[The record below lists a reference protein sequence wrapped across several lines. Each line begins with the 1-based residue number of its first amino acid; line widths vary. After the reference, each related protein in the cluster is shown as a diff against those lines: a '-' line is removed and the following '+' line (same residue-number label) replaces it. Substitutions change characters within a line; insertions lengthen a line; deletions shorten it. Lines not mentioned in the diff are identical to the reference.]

1 MYYWKIWRE
10 TRVLF
15 FALLILGSCV
25 GFATWARVAPLI
37 IGGELASR
45 IWATGMEQTLT
56 VGGAVLY
63 FLGLM
68 IGSAGL
74 GEEMERGT
82 AVFLLTRPRSR
93 GYFVWSFWAAC
104 CFELLAFTT
113 ITLLAGYGTLFY
125 LTRRAGPWSFLLLG
139 PTILI
144 TGLLAVGLA
153 FLLTIGSRRAKN
165 AVAGGLAFSF
175 TYLVAAFMCALMGK
189 WHIVHIVLPTPLSMY
204 SLDWRARL
212 VGTAMYSLN
221 LNAGLA
227 GTMLG
232 WLAVSVAFVAI
243 AHLMVT
249 RMDV

>member
-10 TRVLF
+10 TRILF

-37 IGGELASR
+37 VGGELVSR
-45 IWATGMEQTLT
+45 IWATGIEQTLV

-113 ITLLAGYGTLFY
+113 ITLLAGYGTMFY
-125 LTRRAGPWSFLLLG
+125 LTRRAGPWTFLLLG
-139 PTILI
+139 PTIMI

-153 FLLTIGSRRAKN
+153 VLLTIGS
-165 AVAGGLAFSF
+165 
-175 TYLVAAFMCALMGK
+175 
-189 WHIVHIVLPTPLSMY
+189 PLE
-204 SLDWRARL
+204 A
-212 VGTAMYSLN
+212 
-221 LNAGLA
+221 
-227 GTMLG
+227 
-232 WLAVSVAFVAI
+232 
-243 AHLMVT
+243 
-249 RMDV
+249 